1 MKEINS
7 KDNRIFKLCNKLAVK
22 KYRDSFGAYL
32 IEGPNL
38 VEEALREK
46 EVIDALIYRRGYKGP
61 LFETK
66 AAVELCT
73 FEEKLFDAVAQTD
86 TPQGIMAVV
95 KKRDYKESEFF
106 ERCDRGNGNVLV
118 LDRLQ
123 DPGNLGTLIRTADA
137 AGYGGVMLL
146 KGSGDV
152 FSPKV
157 VRAATGSLFRV
168 PLYFAES
175 PTEAADILRRHQK
188 KIVSTCFDTDMYYY
202 SVNLKKNIALVIGNE
217 GRGICEELIA
227 LSDLKIKIPM
237 NGHIDSLNA
246 SVAGGILMYESMRN

>member
-7 KDNRIFKLCNKLAVK
+7 KDNRIFKFCSKLSGK

-38 VEEALREK
+38 IEEALREN
-46 EVIDALIYRRGYKGP
+46 EAMDALIYRRGYKGP
-61 LFETK
+61 LFEEK

-73 FEEKLFDAVAQTD
+73 FDEKLFDAIAQTD
-86 TPQGIMAVV
+86 TSQGVIAVV
-95 KKRDYKESEFF
+95 KKRSYKESEFF
-106 ERCDRGNGNVLV
+106 ERCSEGNGNVLV

-157 VRAATGSLFRV
+157 VRAAAGSLFRV

-175 PTEAADILRRHQK
+175 PEEAAGVLKRHQK
-188 KIVSTCFDTDMYYY
+188 KIVSTCFDTELYY
-202 SVNLKKNIALVIGNE
+202 SNVDLRKNIALVIGNE
-217 GRGICEELIA
+217 GRGICEEMIA

-237 NGHIDSLNA
+237 SGRIDSLNA